1 MRRVMRPNIPIFG
14 DVMHEILRPWS
25 DTTFVEAY
33 RESMRPANGAIREMT
48 ESKTVT
54 VRCEYPDPDD
64 GVSYSWIKVN
74 GDDLPRKQEGTN
86 GDL

>member
-1 MRRVMRPNIPIFG
+1 
-14 DVMHEILRPWS
+14 
-25 DTTFVEAY
+25 
-33 RESMRPANGAIREMT
+33 MRPAKGAIREMT

-74 GDDLPRKQEGTN
+74 GDDLPSKPEGTN